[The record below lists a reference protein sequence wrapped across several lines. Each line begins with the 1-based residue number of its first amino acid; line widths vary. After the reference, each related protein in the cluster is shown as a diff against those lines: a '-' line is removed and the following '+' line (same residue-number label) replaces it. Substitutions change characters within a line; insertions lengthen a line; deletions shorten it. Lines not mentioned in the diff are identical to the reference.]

1 MIQFIFLRVLYFS
14 GDPLLD
20 SEIGPL
26 SSKGSQLIYK
36 PKFDKFLLKSEISM
50 MCHYTDNL
58 NKIVCDFLL
67 LRLYWTVTVQVGRS
81 LDLRRVLD
89 ISKYTSALY
98 LQYLTLFM
106 LKSCQ
111 CVNCPHNPFLD
122 SGEIFTVQVG
132 ICGRVTI
139 ICLPN
144 CNNVVPLVLLHL
156 VVHILYVW

>member
-1 MIQFIFLRVLYFS
+1 
-14 GDPLLD
+14 
-20 SEIGPL
+20 
-26 SSKGSQLIYK
+26 
-36 PKFDKFLLKSEISM
+36 M

-81 LDLRRVLD
+81 LELRRVLN

-98 LQYLTLFM
+98 SQYLTLYM
-106 LKSCQ
+106 LKSWQ

-144 CNNVVPLVLLHL
+144 FKNVVPLVLLQL
-156 VVHILYVW
+156 MVHILYVC